1 MTANHTEHISAAPQ
15 PRLETRQ
22 GIEALQY
29 LSAHGLPIKEFY
41 QPGADADAA
50 TYSAAVPITQGKRYK
65 VYIRGRFLV
74 LDIDRNHHN
83 GGDGL
88 AALYKHL
95 ESIGKPRALLPA
107 FMQNIDQGQFP
118 FYTQTPSGGLHLYFK
133 YTGPYVTGSLAP
145 DVELKN
151 LQVSA
156 GWKEGKPYILHGNI
170 EDAPLLPAFI
180 LEKIIPPKTEGPS
193 YRPSSQEKKKSG
205 CPSWALIVEWTDK
218 DNRAGAGRNNRAY
231 SLALHAASHDWS
243 RENTFAA
250 LQAEPSIGG
259 LPASEI
265 KSAVDSAYKRRYP

>member
-156 GWKEGKPYILHGNI
+156 GWKEGKPISCMETLKTR
-170 EDAPLLPAFI
+170 PSC
-180 LEKIIPPKTEGPS
+180 PPSYWKKS
-193 YRPSSQEKKKSG
+193 YRPKRKAPATVPHHRKRR
-205 CPSWALIVEWTDK
+205 
-218 DNRAGAGRNNRAY
+218 NRAAR
-231 SLALHAASHDWS
+231 H
-243 RENTFAA
+243 
-250 LQAEPSIGG
+250 G
-259 LPASEI
+259 L
-265 KSAVDSAYKRRYP
+265 